1 VLDEVETVGFEEVEE
16 GGVVGVV
23 EDEDEDEVGEPPQ
36 APVIEGTAS
45 TPLEIATRFVPQ
57 SAALAM
63 SKFWLSWSYT
73 TANCQLSSATPI
85 TH

>member
-1 VLDEVETVGFEEVEE
+1 MLDEVETVGFDEVEEE
-16 GGVVGVV
+16 GGVVG
-23 EDEDEDEVGEPPQ
+23 ELPQ

-63 SKFWLSWSYT
+63 CKFWLSWSYT

-85 TH
+85 MH